1 MHEKK
6 NKKKQGKGSY
16 LPTQLLALQLISPRV
31 MKLEDPGKHLD
42 RSMGKMY
49 LARTPW
55 PRWGQCINFEGIRD
69 GQVECNCS
77 LNPSSISGRLS
88 MIFRARTLLASWS
101 LDSLKLLIAHSE
113 ASEIGTDLRALVRVF
128 DDCSWTG
135 QMLED
140 DWCAILGV
148 KQHEDCGCMLIA
160 RGQSERESLQ

>member
-1 MHEKK
+1 MGRW
-6 NKKKQGKGSY
+6 N
-16 LPTQLLALQLISPRV
+16 AIARLIHRV
-31 MKLEDPGKHLD
+31 FPVG
-42 RSMGKMY
+42 
-49 LARTPW
+49 
-55 PRWGQCINFEGIRD
+55 
-69 GQVECNCS
+69 
-77 LNPSSISGRLS
+77 S

-148 KQHEDCGCMLIA
+148 K
-160 RGQSERESLQ
+160 